1 MADVALPFNPHP
13 QRVRVCDGRKK
24 REKKREKRER
34 REREERE
41 KREEEREKRERRG
54 REEREKR
61 EKKRERRRERE
72 EEREK
77 RQLLLLLWLLLRG
90 VKGRWWFRGCDTR
103 KCFISPSCCQTRK
116 ATATRKRQ
124 KEGSQ
129 EDNKTTMTGRGQR
142 MLVSSA
148 MIIGVGVLLMKF
160 ATPDA
165 DEVLQVSFD
174 KATRANSCRF
184 WCLCCFL
191 GGLCGV
197 HRVCVCVCV

>member
-1 MADVALPFNPHP
+1 
-13 QRVRVCDGRKK
+13 
-24 REKKREKRER
+24 
-34 REREERE
+34 
-41 KREEEREKRERRG
+41 
-54 REEREKR
+54 
-61 EKKRERRRERE
+61 
-72 EEREK
+72 
-77 RQLLLLLWLLLRG
+77 
-90 VKGRWWFRGCDTR
+90 
-103 KCFISPSCCQTRK
+103 
-116 ATATRKRQ
+116 
-124 KEGSQ
+124 
-129 EDNKTTMTGRGQR
+129 MTGRGQR

-197 HRVCVCVCV
+197 HRVCVCVFEDVCERACVCVCVCVSDRQTDSQTHTDRQSVRQTLTHTCTQHACLHTPLSLFSLFLFPFCFFVCRTCRTTSENEKPRGFPPLTPTTWP